1 MGKEGAF
8 GDERWTY
15 LLRAAIAIA
24 PRLPALFC
32 RFSYFQNVCTQSY
45 SMWWW
50 SWDRWQREIDWAAL
64 WGVNLMLAYTGQEHV
79 FREVFNS
86 IGVNDSVL
94 NTTFDGPAF
103 LTWSRGQGQFG
114 FGVRAPRPPS
124 HPHAFRGPSCLSL
137 PDDSAIDSLS
147 APGLA
152 TSVGARGGL
161 SPRRCPCC
169 GPAGTPPELLD

>member
-15 LLRAAIAIA
+15 LLRAAIAIAIA

-114 FGVRAPRPPS
+114 FMLLPLWGC
-124 HPHAFRGPSCLSL
+124 PHIS
-137 PDDSAIDSLS
+137 IDSVDWWVLS
-147 APGLA
+147 FCLVKVNMENPIP
-152 TSVGARGGL
+152 VENPPPVC
-161 SPRRCPCC
+161 PRMFECT
-169 GPAGTPPELLD
+169 A